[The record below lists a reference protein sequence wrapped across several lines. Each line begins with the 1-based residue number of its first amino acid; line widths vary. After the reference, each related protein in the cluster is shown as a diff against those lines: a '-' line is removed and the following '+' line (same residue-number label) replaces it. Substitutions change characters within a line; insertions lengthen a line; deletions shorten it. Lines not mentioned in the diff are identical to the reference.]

1 MAADGQEVPD
11 TSVFLQVV
19 DDLLEAPTY
28 HVISEAAFG
37 ANTLTKQAS
46 AELNIA
52 FTVVCKR
59 SVIFKCEMAQIWQL
73 FDCSKEVM
81 LGKVPINIPL
91 SRDDV
96 LQLSALEVSWVL
108 SHVFVFL
115 FSISAPYALLV
126 EIVAMIVGKAEV
138 ASSHQCA
145 SSSSHSTSSEPC
157 RSEALPC

>member
-91 SRDDV
+91 SREDFCSP
-96 LQLSALEVSWVL
+96 LLSKCLE
-108 SHVFVFL
+108 
-115 FSISAPYALLV
+115 FSSMSLCF
-126 EIVAMIVGKAEV
+126 
-138 ASSHQCA
+138 SS
-145 SSSSHSTSSEPC
+145 
-157 RSEALPC
+157 RSLPRMLYWLR